1 MSDPA
6 PKGTLTKRARGKFG
20 VQYGVRYRN
29 GKRTIWC
36 KDYIEAAN
44 RLHKVNQPRKETT

>member
-6 PKGTLTKRARGKFG
+6 PIGTLVKRVKGKHT

-36 KDYIEAAN
+36 KDYEEAAT
-44 RLHKVNQPRKETT
+44 RLHKVHRPTGGSA